1 MAHKSKR
8 HLHAFTIITPELKRF
23 ASHYF
28 DQAYK
33 NIIKTRI
40 TVPFELEVYSEKLHF
55 LLQNFKFCWFSL
67 FLLIFLTFFSH
78 LLNILSHSP
87 YPGKEGG

>member
-1 MAHKSKR
+1 MTQESKR
-8 HLHAFTIITPELKRF
+8 HLYVFTIITPELKRF

-28 DQAYK
+28 DQTYK

-40 TVPFELEVYSEKLHF
+40 PVPFELEVYSEKLHF
-55 LLQNFKFCWFSL
+55 LLQNLKFCWFSL
-67 FLLIFLTFFSH
+67 FLLIFLIFFSH